1 MFGGLNRLLAGS
13 AVAGVMFV
21 AAAVAPSAALACGSG
36 TSAVNVYKECLPSG
50 GGGNSGGGRPTTPAT
65 KSVTHPSGKTA
76 PVSNRTLLVLKHAGK
91 DKSALTNL
99 VKGYGLQRRLQ
110 GVHASEASATPSALG
125 SAFDLGSG
133 PTVLLIVLA
142 GTAALLLGGT
152 GMRGW
157 RSRHRP

>member
-1 MFGGLNRLLAGS
+1 
-13 AVAGVMFV
+13 
-21 AAAVAPSAALACGSG
+21 
-36 TSAVNVYKECLPSG
+36 
-50 GGGNSGGGRPTTPAT
+50 
-65 KSVTHPSGKTA
+65 VTHPSGKTA
-76 PVSNRTLLVLKHAGK
+76 PVSNRTLLLLKHAGK